1 MAQCMAGSYWWHAS
15 FHASFQQQLS
25 AHMLSRS
32 ATQKYSNSSIPSLL
46 SHSVWEDFI
55 LPRFGTEA
63 VISEKCSATTS
74 SPSIV
79 CFRDD
84 DLPFPEHLVGRSPS
98 DLNVRTSL
106 EIRYSPWA
114 VHMMNGFGKKEGNKL
129 KESTGG
135 PPGGGNGA
143 DDGGGDGGGG
153 GGDDDGEEHIFLL
166 PVLTLAFAA
175 FHLGYCI
182 AIWIKDENLDFEFF
196 RTGLILFGL
205 LAVAAIR
212 LNARTGI
219 DAYILGLGA
228 SVGVMVWTGER
239 CLVKRE
245 GSPAGIVALFAA
257 SMAVMFTAALYH
269 NI

>member
-1 MAQCMAGSYWWHAS
+1 MAQCLGAFWWQAS
-15 FHASFQQQLS
+15 LQRQLS
-25 AHMLSRS
+25 CQISHS
-32 ATQKYSNSSIPSLL
+32 KVYKHSSI
-46 SHSVWEDFI
+46 SVPPFFSRTIWEDLMVPRL
-55 LPRFGTEA
+55 LPEIASLENPKLFVT
-63 VISEKCSATTS
+63 C
-74 SPSIV
+74 PSIV

-84 DLPFPEHLVGRSPS
+84 NAPFPEYLVDKDWNDMSMGA
-98 DLNVRTSL
+98 SL

-114 VHMMNGFGKKEGNKL
+114 VQMMHGFGNKDVSRL

-135 PPGGGNGA
+135 PPGNGKGG

-153 GGDDDGEEHIFLL
+153 GGDNDGEDHIFLL

-182 AIWIKDENLDFEFF
+182 AIWVKDDNLDFEFF
-196 RTGLILFGL
+196 RTGLGLFGL
-205 LAVAAIR
+205 LAVAAMR

-257 SMAVMFTAALYH
+257 SMALMFTAALYH
-269 NI
+269 T